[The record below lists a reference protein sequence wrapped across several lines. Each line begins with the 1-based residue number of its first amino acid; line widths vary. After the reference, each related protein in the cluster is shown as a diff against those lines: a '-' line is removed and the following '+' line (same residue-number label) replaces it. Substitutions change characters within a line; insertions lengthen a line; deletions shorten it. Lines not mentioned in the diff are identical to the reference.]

1 MAKHVQPGED
11 IRIAPGITGKRE
23 NEGELIIIDDWNRD
37 REQLY
42 PKDNIEHKIRI
53 FKRQVKE
60 WFLER
65 ASSLLSDEDNGFVT
79 LMIATS
85 YIEGIEQYRQG
96 KSSDGNSKAF
106 FKESVKRI
114 FGIQSCFDSRLDDL
128 YKDLRCELFHNGMT
142 GPYIRIHS
150 MTIDKPIDFS
160 DDKIIN
166 INQRLFLE
174 KVEKDFEQ
182 YITDLKDTTKEEL
195 RNNFNKLYT
204 FD

>member
-53 FKRQVKE
+53 FERQVKE

-65 ASSLLSDEDNGFVT
+65 ASSLLSDEDNGFVI

-85 YIEGIEQYRQG
+85 YIEGIEQYRKGQPSDG
-96 KSSDGNSKAF
+96 KSRAF
-106 FKESVKRI
+106 FEDGLKRI
-114 FGIQSCFDSRLDDL
+114 FGIKSCFEDRLYDL
-128 YKDLRCELFHNGMT
+128 FKELRCGLFHNGMT
-142 GPYIRIHS
+142 GRYIRIHS
-150 MTIDKPIDFS
+150 MLIDKPIDFS

-174 KVEKDFEQ
+174 KVVEDFEQ
-182 YITDLKDTTKEEL
+182 YLTDLKGTTKTDL
-195 RNNFNKLYT
+195 RNNFNKMYT
-204 FD
+204 FE